1 MIVFKTF
8 LKVLNKNKGIILLYT
23 LILLIFAYFNMK
35 NGETTTN
42 FYAEK
47 TDIYIL
53 LEDENIG
60 LTKNLVDY
68 LKSVSLV
75 KEIKEEKL
83 EDALFYRDVSMIIK
97 IPKNYRIDTL
107 NGINREIEIQSTG
120 DYTASLEKMLLEKY
134 LRIQKIYLNEQLEET
149 KVIEQINETLNKK
162 VTVELTSTLD
172 RSSLSKAKLYFNF
185 SNYAILAGLVF
196 VICLMLTIF
205 KEEKIKKRTLV
216 SSLNYKKY
224 NRILFLSNGLF
235 TIILWLLY
243 VLLGFVL
250 IGKTMLSYHGLFF
263 MINSFIFSMCALSI
277 ALLIGNVS
285 QNKEALSGIVNVV
298 ALGSSFL
305 CGAFVPMEF
314 LPKSVVKISHVLPSY
329 WFIKNN
335 DLISNLEQISLK
347 EVHPI
352 ITNFAILIGFIIIFS
367 KRTNLISK
375 KKLKQS

>member
-23 LILLIFAYFNMK
+23 LILLIFAYFNME

-367 KRTNLISK
+367 IGTNLISK

>member
-23 LILLIFAYFNMK
+23 LILLIFAYFNME

-162 VTVELTSTLD
+162 VTVEL
-172 RSSLSKAKLYFNF
+172 
-185 SNYAILAGLVF
+185 
-196 VICLMLTIF
+196 
-205 KEEKIKKRTLV
+205 
-216 SSLNYKKY
+216 
-224 NRILFLSNGLF
+224 
-235 TIILWLLY
+235 
-243 VLLGFVL
+243 
-250 IGKTMLSYHGLFF
+250 
-263 MINSFIFSMCALSI
+263 
-277 ALLIGNVS
+277 
-285 QNKEALSGIVNVV
+285 
-298 ALGSSFL
+298 
-305 CGAFVPMEF
+305 
-314 LPKSVVKISHVLPSY
+314 
-329 WFIKNN
+329 
-335 DLISNLEQISLK
+335 
-347 EVHPI
+347 
-352 ITNFAILIGFIIIFS
+352 
-367 KRTNLISK
+367 
-375 KKLKQS
+375 

>member
-42 FYAEK
+42 FSSEK
-47 TDIYIL
+47 TDVYIL

-185 SNYAILAGLVF
+185 SNYTF
-196 VICLMLTIF
+196 EYCFRPTTIF
-205 KEEKIKKRTLV
+205 QDNRT
-216 SSLNYKKY
+216 Y
-224 NRILFLSNGLF
+224 
-235 TIILWLLY
+235 
-243 VLLGFVL
+243 
-250 IGKTMLSYHGLFF
+250 
-263 MINSFIFSMCALSI
+263 
-277 ALLIGNVS
+277 
-285 QNKEALSGIVNVV
+285 
-298 ALGSSFL
+298 
-305 CGAFVPMEF
+305 AFR
-314 LPKSVVKISHVLPSY
+314 H
-329 WFIKNN
+329 
-335 DLISNLEQISLK
+335 
-347 EVHPI
+347 
-352 ITNFAILIGFIIIFS
+352 
-367 KRTNLISK
+367 
-375 KKLKQS
+375 

>member
-42 FYAEK
+42 FSSEK
-47 TDIYIL
+47 TDVYIL

-367 KRTNLISK
+367 IGTNLISK